1 MRASTSVGVLHVEEM
16 ATKPRKGEASN
27 DQIEPGH
34 LSLACPFKFASRC
47 TKRMVAILP
56 FWVLNLLHY

>member
-16 ATKPRKGEASN
+16 AAKPRKGEASN

-34 LSLACPFKFASRC
+34 ASFTC
-47 TKRMVAILP
+47 LP
-56 FWVLNLLHY
+56 I